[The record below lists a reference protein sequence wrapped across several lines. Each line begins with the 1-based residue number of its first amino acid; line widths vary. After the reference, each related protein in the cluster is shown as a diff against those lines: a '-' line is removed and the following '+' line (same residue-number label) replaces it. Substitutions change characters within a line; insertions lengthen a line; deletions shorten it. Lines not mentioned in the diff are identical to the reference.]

1 MTRPA
6 SHALRAESLRL
17 GYDGRIVV
25 DGLDLD
31 VPDGRITAIVGPNGS
46 GKSTLLRGLARLIAP
61 GAGRVT
67 LDGRDVRSYG
77 AREFA
82 RRVAVLPQ
90 QPVAPDGVLVSE
102 LVARG
107 RHPHRGWFGG
117 RSSDDDRIVAEALA
131 ATGTADLADRAVSE
145 LSGGQRQ
152 RVWIAMVLAQRT
164 RILLLDEPTSFLDA
178 AHQLELLD
186 LLTESNRQHGT
197 TVVMVLHELNL
208 AARYADHLVVVDD
221 GRVRAAGQ
229 PAEVMTADI
238 VEAAFGLECLVTTD
252 PVAGSPLVVPI
263 GRFHRGSPHSSSASV
278 MSRGVE
284 LG

>member
-1 MTRPA
+1 MTHPD
-6 SHALRAESLRL
+6 SHALRAEGLRL
-17 GYDGRIVV
+17 GYDGRTVV
-25 DGLDLD
+25 DGLDLA
-31 VPDGRITAIVGPNGS
+31 VPDARITAIVGPNGS
-46 GKSTLLRGLARLIAP
+46 GKSTLLRGLARLIVP
-61 GAGRVT
+61 QSGRVS

-131 ATGTADLADRAVSE
+131 ATGTAELAARPVAE

-152 RVWIAMVLAQRT
+152 RVWIAMVLAQRAG
-164 RILLLDEPTSFLDA
+164 IVLLDEPTSFLDA

-186 LLTESNRQHGT
+186 LLTESNREHGT

-208 AARYADHLVVVDD
+208 AARYADHLVVVDG
-221 GRVRAAGQ
+221 GRIRAAGH
-229 PAEVMTADI
+229 PAEVMTADT
-238 VEAAFGLECLVTTD
+238 VAEAFGLECLVTQD

-263 GRFHRGSPHSSSASV
+263 GRYHRGASD
-278 MSRGVE
+278 

>member
-263 GRFHRGSPHSSSASV
+263 GRFHRGSSHSSSASV
-278 MSRGVE
+278 MSRG
-284 LG
+284 GG